1 MATVKVKF
9 RASSVGTGEGTLVY
23 KVTHR
28 RVTRQIT
35 TGYRLY
41 PQEWDGAHSKVVIPS
56 DRDSRRQAYLKALK
70 EKIADDMTLFREIIA
85 LLDCTGGHYTADEV
99 VGQYR
104 IPPETGGFMCFARSL
119 TTELKRT
126 GRERTA
132 ERYTTVLNSFRRF
145 LAERGDIPLNRIES
159 ALMVEYE
166 SHLKAEGICPNS
178 SSFYM
183 RGVRAVYNRA
193 VDKKLVRYVPRLFE
207 HVYTGTRAD
216 RKKALEASDIGCLVR
231 ETEMSLQAGNS
242 SNTRQKTKIFFVL
255 MFMLRGIPF
264 VDLAYLHK
272 RDLQGNTLSYR
283 RRKTGRALTVSLT
296 PEAMQMVR
304 MIANKDKD
312 SPYLFPILQSEEGTE
327 AAYREY
333 QSALRA
339 FNQRLAVLRQ
349 CLGMQSALSSYAARH
364 TWATMAY
371 HCEIHPGIISEAMG
385 HSSIT
390 VTETYLKPFSN
401 RKIDE
406 ANQRVISFVK
416 NEGYPV

>member
-1 MATVKVKF
+1 
-9 RASSVGTGEGTLVY
+9 
-23 KVTHR
+23 
-28 RVTRQIT
+28 
-35 TGYRLY
+35 
-41 PQEWDGAHSKVVIPS
+41 
-56 DRDSRRQAYLKALK
+56 
-70 EKIADDMTLFREIIA
+70 
-85 LLDCTGGHYTADEV
+85 
-99 VGQYR
+99 
-104 IPPETGGFMCFARSL
+104 
-119 TTELKRT
+119 
-126 GRERTA
+126 
-132 ERYTTVLNSFRRF
+132 
-145 LAERGDIPLNRIES
+145 
-159 ALMVEYE
+159 
-166 SHLKAEGICPNS
+166 
-178 SSFYM
+178 
-183 RGVRAVYNRA
+183 VYNRA
-193 VDKKLVRYVPRLFE
+193 VDRKYIRYVPRLFE

-216 RKKALEASDIGCLVR
+216 RKKALEASDISSLVR
-231 ETEMSLQAGNS
+231 ETERSLQGGTLP
-242 SNTRQKTKIFFVL
+242 NTQQRTRIFFVL

-272 RDLQGNTLSYR
+272 RDLQGNVLSYR

-304 MIANKDKD
+304 MVANRNLD

-333 QSALRA
+333 QSALRG

-349 CLGMQSALSSYAARH
+349 CLGMQSALSTYAARH

-406 ANQRVISFVK
+406 ANQRVISFVRS
-416 NEGYPV
+416 GACTV

>member
-1 MATVKVKF
+1 MATNAHAQAEPNRTEEVRKLPQAEELQLEHRVHLHQD
-9 RASSVGTGEGTLVY
+9 GTLGVSSGGGQ
-23 KVTHR
+23 KVHT
-28 RVTRQIT
+28 V
-35 TGYRLY
+35 
-41 PQEWDGAHSKVVIPS
+41 
-56 DRDSRRQAYLKALK
+56 
-70 EKIADDMTLFREIIA
+70 
-85 LLDCTGGHYTADEV
+85 CT
-99 VGQYR
+99 
-104 IPPETGGFMCFARSL
+104 
-119 TTELKRT
+119 
-126 GRERTA
+126 
-132 ERYTTVLNSFRRF
+132 
-145 LAERGDIPLNRIES
+145 
-159 ALMVEYE
+159 
-166 SHLKAEGICPNS
+166 
-178 SSFYM
+178 
-183 RGVRAVYNRA
+183 
-193 VDKKLVRYVPRLFE
+193 RLFE

-216 RKKALEASDIGCLVR
+216 KKKALKASDISSLVR
-231 ETEMSLQAGNS
+231 ETERSLQGGTLPNAQQR
-242 SNTRQKTKIFFVL
+242 TRIFFVL

-272 RDLQGNTLSYR
+272 RDLQGNVLSYR

-304 MIANKDKD
+304 IVADRNPD

-333 QSALRA
+333 QSALRG

-349 CLGMQSALSSYAARH
+349 CLGMQSALSTYAARH

-406 ANQRVISFVK
+406 ANQRVISFVRS
-416 NEGYPV
+416 GACTV